1 MSDESAGRAETPE
14 SGHFRISR
22 KRFWLAAVGLAA
34 LVVVP
39 GAAYVAVNWI
49 EPVLD
54 DMATTIMEAGF
65 DPLTPPNRL
74 RGPGALYVVDGKSY
88 RKVCDVDPK
97 LLTDRLQTSPV
108 PDRVRTRLEKGGF
121 SLGGDYLA
129 KINGQL
135 GGNLLRSV
143 EYRLTNVAITEIA
156 MSDLFEIQQVL
167 LSEPSCQHIVGQL
180 VRASKQVCAG
190 YAALSANTSCKVNV
204 DKKIAAQEEA
214 KLPVLETVKSV
225 IQQKAGSEISIHNAD
240 ELKGDGLYY
249 GIQLSQLCITPDTA
263 TEPSV
268 LTQTPQALA
277 NEPPGLIKTTAAR

>member
-1 MSDESAGRAETPE
+1 M
-14 SGHFRISR
+14 
-22 KRFWLAAVGLAA
+22 GLAA
-34 LVVVP
+34 LVLVP
-39 GAAYVAVNWI
+39 GAAYVLLNWSEPAV
-49 EPVLD
+49 D
-54 DMATTIMEAGF
+54 DMVTTIIEAGF
-65 DPLTPPNRL
+65 DPLTLPNRL

-88 RKVCDVDPK
+88 RKVCDADPK

-108 PDRVRTRLEKGGF
+108 PDRVRTRLEKSGF

-129 KINGQL
+129 MINGQL

-143 EYRLTNVAITEIA
+143 EYRLTNVAIIEIA

-167 LSEPSCQHIVGQL
+167 LSEPSCLHTVGQL

-190 YAALSANTSCKVNV
+190 YAALRANTFYKVNV
-204 DKKIAAQEEA
+204 DKKVAAKEEA

-225 IQQKAGSEISIHNAD
+225 IQQNAGSDLSIRSAD

-268 LTQTPQALA
+268 LKQPPQAA
-277 NEPPGLIKTTAAR
+277 AGEHPGSIKKTAAR